1 MFMGIVLSN
10 YLKQETTE
18 NTEETP
24 AEKLQA
30 MEERETLSSL
40 TSKDDMMTEIGKDK
54 KDTVFFMSR

>member
-18 NTEETP
+18 DTEETP
-24 AEKLQA
+24 AEKLQE
-30 MEERETLSSL
+30 MEERGTLSSL

-54 KDTVFFMSR
+54 KDTVFFMSI